1 VFIDEAWTATN
12 MTRSFGHFRKGE
24 RLRMGHP
31 HGDCKTTT
39 LVAVFRLSA
48 MVVPMVL
55 DWSINVD
62 WFEDYVTSVLVPELK
77 LRVIVVIDKLSS
89 HKQVAIFLASIGNRS
104 SVSR

>member
-12 MTRSFGHFRKGE
+12 MTRSFGHFHKGE

-39 LVAVFRLSA
+39 LGAVFRLSG

-62 WFEDYVTSVLVPELK
+62 WFEAYVTSVLVPELK
-77 LRVIVVIDKLSS
+77 PRFIVVIEKVWC
-89 HKQVAIFLASIGNRS
+89 HKQVGIFLASIGNRF